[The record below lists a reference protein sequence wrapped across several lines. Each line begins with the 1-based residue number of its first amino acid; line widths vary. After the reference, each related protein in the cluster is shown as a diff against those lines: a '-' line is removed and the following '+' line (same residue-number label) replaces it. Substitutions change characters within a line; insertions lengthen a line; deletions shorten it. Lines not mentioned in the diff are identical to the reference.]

1 MPVFKKTLSTMEEG
15 FFFHNIFL
23 QTFQGE
29 RT

>member
-23 QTFQGE
+23 QTFSKD
-29 RT
+29 R